1 MFDIKNEGGIIEVI
15 ERKGEC
21 GMRITNIQVHVM
33 KSLLEEPFYFSQGW
47 VKQRSSV
54 LVEIETDAGIT
65 GWGECLCHGLQPP
78 EIAAAFIRH
87 AFAPLLIGRDP
98 HDTDVLWEEMYNLSR
113 PYGQGG
119 AAVNAISGIDI
130 ALWDIKGK
138 SCDLP
143 VSKLLGGTFRTQV
156 MPYATGFYRTA
167 KGSYPAD
174 GVAEALQHKAN
185 GLRAMKLK
193 IGFGID
199 EDLALITSVREA
211 VGPEM
216 RLMADANGAYNTGL
230 ARRLLLESESSK
242 LYFMEE
248 LLAPEDI
255 DGYKAI
261 RHLTGTL
268 IASGENL
275 FGKMGYRH
283 WIAQG
288 ALDIVQPDLCSSGGF
303 TECKKIAT
311 LAQAW
316 NTMMVPH
323 VWGSGVGLAASL
335 QFIASL
341 APTPLDLFP
350 EEPML
355 EYDQSSHPFRA
366 DLIGHAITMKDGMVA
381 IPDGPGIGV
390 EINRDIID
398 KYAVTA

>member
-1 MFDIKNEGGIIEVI
+1 MK
-15 ERKGEC
+15 
-21 GMRITNIQVHVM
+21 ITQVHVHVL
-33 KSLLEEPFYFSQGW
+33 KTPLDEPFYFSQGW
-47 VKQRSSV
+47 VHQRSAV
-54 LVEIETDAGIT
+54 LVELETDEGVT

-87 AFAPLLIGRDP
+87 AFAPMLIGRDP
-98 HDTDVLWEEMYNLSR
+98 FDSDVLWEEMYNKTR

-119 AAVNAISGIDI
+119 AAVNAISGVDI

-138 SCDLP
+138 SCGLP
-143 VSKLLGGTFRTQV
+143 VSKLLGGNYRTEV

-167 KGSYPAD
+167 NGVYPQD
-174 GVAEALQHKAN
+174 GVEEALRHKAN

-193 IGFGID
+193 IGFGLE
-199 EDLALITSVREA
+199 EDLALIRAVREA
-211 VGPEM
+211 IGPDI
-216 RLMADANGAYNTGL
+216 RLMADANGAYNAAL
-230 ARRLLLESESSK
+230 ARRLMIESRDAK
-242 LYFMEE
+242 LYFLEE

-255 DGYKAI
+255 EGYLAI
-261 RHLTGTL
+261 RHLTETY

-275 FGKMGYRH
+275 FGKTGYRS

-316 NTMMVPH
+316 NTMMIPH

-335 QFIASL
+335 QFIATL
-341 APTPLDLFP
+341 APAPLALYP

-366 DLIGHAITMKDGMVA
+366 ALIQHAITMKDGMVA
-381 IPDGPGIGV
+381 IPQGPGIGV
-390 EINRDIID
+390 EVDRSVIAA
-398 KYAVTA
+398 YGVSM